1 MTAPTDVKDLLKPE
15 HEEHLTPRQWEIL
28 QAIDKYGSQ
37 KKAAASLGL
46 ATNAVHEQYHAAR
59 ARLSKKG
66 YAPGHFN
73 SGVAPGFAMGKV
85 TVQRGP
91 AGVERVWERQHPDRE
106 GAIDALRTFVAELCE
121 PIRGKSP
128 LIPPPRHRM
137 ADMLVA
143 YKFGDPHFGM
153 ASGPEAGGDEFD
165 IDEAD
170 RLTRAG
176 IDRLIAVTPQTEIC
190 IVEVIGDAM
199 HANDSSALTPGHK
212 NRLDVDKRGFGYA
225 LLRCARAW
233 QYVIERALEHHAVV
247 HVWFLRGN
255 HDEDAAEAIK
265 VALAFYFEREPRV
278 IIDLAP
284 AVFRYLRFG
293 KNLLGAHHGD
303 KVKMDALPLLMA
315 VDRPEDWG
323 QTKFRYITTG
333 HIHHDVVKEVQGV
346 RVESLRTLAP
356 KDPYHASK
364 GYRALRDTRAVAY
377 HAEFGEVERY
387 TVSAAMLAAA

>member
-1 MTAPTDVKDLLKPE
+1 MTSGTDVKALLIE
-15 HEEHLTPRQWEIL
+15 ENREHLTPRQWEIL
-28 QAIDKYGSQ
+28 EAIDKAGTQSGAA
-37 KKAAASLGL
+37 KALGV
-46 ATNAVHEQYHAAR
+46 AVNCVNEAYQA
-59 ARLSKKG
+59 SKKKLARVG
-66 YAPGHFN
+66 RAPGHFN
-73 SGVAPGFAMGKV
+73 DGAAPGFRIGKV

-91 AGVERVWERQHPDRE
+91 NGVERVWERQHPE
-106 GAIDALRTFVAELCE
+106 GDGAAEALRAFVAELCE
-121 PIRGKSP
+121 PVRGKAP
-128 LIPPPRHRM
+128 LIPAPRHLM
-137 ADMLVA
+137 SDMLVS

-176 IDRLIAVTPQTEIC
+176 IDRLVAVAPPTESC

-199 HANDSSALTPGHK
+199 HANDSSALTPAHK
-212 NRLDVDKRGFGYA
+212 HRLDVDKRGFSYA

-233 QYVIERALEHHAVV
+233 QYVIERALEHHKTV

-265 VALAFYFEREPRV
+265 IALAFYFEREPRV
-278 IIDLAP
+278 VIDLEP

-303 KVKMDALPLLMA
+303 KVKMADLPLLMA

-323 QTKFRYITTG
+323 ATVYRYISTG